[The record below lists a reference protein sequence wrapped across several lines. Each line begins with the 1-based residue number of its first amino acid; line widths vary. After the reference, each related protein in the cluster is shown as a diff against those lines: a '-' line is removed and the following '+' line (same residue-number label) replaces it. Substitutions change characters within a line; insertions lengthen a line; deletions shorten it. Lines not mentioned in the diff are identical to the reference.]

1 MWNGFCGELIRKTNQ
16 RLLIVILVLAS
27 GLILFFGY
35 NRRYFYGFF
44 TGPHAVTQSDLLAA
58 NGASAFPN
66 SILKVNGGATAGTGL
81 YETTTDKTHPEGY
94 TSARYLATEIGGKR
108 MLVRVS
114 PDDPLAQ
121 DAAPDNANP
130 NGPRVQSSMVLTGEA
145 IPLASLLS
153 EKLAVATAAGDEQ
166 YLPFMLDTYEYKT
179 FGWFSVVIGGLCL
192 LGALW
197 GASVYL
203 KRNSDPVH
211 DSFAKSVAK
220 YGALESVVPQLDAE
234 MASAHTTVSRRGN
247 AVHVGQHWF
256 VGATPF
262 RAYGAR
268 LDGLVWA
275 YRLIVKR
282 KMYGII
288 TVGTRHTLVAYDR
301 FGQKISIQL
310 DEPKTAE
317 VLQLLRS
324 VAPQAVFGFDKRL
337 AKMWKAGKGDD
348 RTAFITEAQALLAG
362 QVLPEA
368 LTKKQ
373 FNA

>member
-16 RLLIVILVLAS
+16 RLLIVVLVLAA
-27 GLILFFGY
+27 GLIAFFTY
-35 NRRYFYGFF
+35 NRAYFHGFF
-44 TGPHAVTQSDLLAA
+44 AGPHAATQGELLAA
-58 NGASAFPN
+58 NNAEGFPN
-66 SILKVNGGATAGTGL
+66 SILRVEGGATAGTGL
-81 YETTTDKTHPEGY
+81 YETTTDKTHPSGY

-108 MLVRVS
+108 LLVRVS

-121 DAAPDNANP
+121 NAVDP
-130 NGPRVQSSMVLTGEA
+130 NATGVVRIQPSVVLTGRA
-145 IPLASLLS
+145 VSLTDLLS
-153 EKLAVATAAGDEQ
+153 QELAAATALGDEQ
-166 YLPFMLDTYEYKT
+166 YLPFMLDTHEYKT
-179 FGWFSVVIGGLCL
+179 FGWTSVVIGGLCL

-197 GASVYL
+197 GTSVYV

-211 DSFAKSVAK
+211 DSFARSLAK
-220 YGALESVVPQLDAE
+220 YGALESIIPQVDAE
-234 MASAHTTVSRRGN
+234 MASAHTTVSRRSN
-247 AVHVGQHWF
+247 AIHMSQHWI
-256 VGATPF
+256 VGTTPF

-288 TVGTRHTLVAYDR
+288 TVGTRHTLLAYDR

-317 VLQLLRS
+317 ALQHLRN
-324 VAPQAVFGFDKRL
+324 VAPQAIFGFDKRL
-337 AKMWKAGKGDD
+337 DKLWRSGKGSNQSS
-348 RTAFITEAQALLAG
+348 FITEAQTLLAG
-362 QVLPEA
+362 QLPPETV
-368 LTKKQ
+368 TKKQ

>member
-16 RLLIVILVLAS
+16 RLLILVLVVAA
-27 GLILFFGY
+27 GLIAFFGY
-35 NRRYFYGFF
+35 NRAYFYGFF
-44 TGPHAVTQSDLLAA
+44 AGPHAAPRNELLAA
-58 NGASAFPN
+58 QGAGAFSN
-66 SILKVNGGATAGTGL
+66 SILKVDGGATAGTGL
-81 YETTTDKTHPEGY
+81 YETTTDKSHPEGY
-94 TSARYLATEIGGKR
+94 TSARYLATEIGGKKL
-108 MLVRVS
+108 LVRVS

-121 DAAPDNANP
+121 DTIDP
-130 NGPRVQSSMVLTGEA
+130 NGPPTRPSMVLTGEA
-145 IPLASLLS
+145 IPLTSLLN
-153 EKLAVATAAGDEQ
+153 EKLAAATAAGDEP
-166 YLPFMLDTYEYKT
+166 YLPFMLDTHEYKT
-179 FGWFSVVIGGLCL
+179 FGWISVVIGGLCL
-192 LGALW
+192 LGVLW

-211 DSFAKSVAK
+211 DSFAKSLGK

-282 KMYGII
+282 KMYGVI
-288 TVGTRHTLVAYDR
+288 TVGTRHTLMAYDR
-301 FGQKISIQL
+301 FGQKIAIQL

-348 RTAFITEAQALLAG
+348 RTGFIMEAQTVLAG
-362 QVLPEA
+362 QILPEA
-368 LTKKQ
+368 VTKKQ